1 MPNWKKI
8 ALSGSSPEFS
18 SLTVDGAI
26 EASKFSGSFSG
37 SYQGDGSELT
47 GLSLPQV
54 ATVSDTFTSATSK
67 TVTHNFST
75 KNVIVQVYDNDDNII
90 IPQQVTTTDT
100 NTVDITLDTATT
112 GRVVVAKGG
121 HIVSGSVDFDNLSN
135 KPTLISSSAQI
146 GTEIS
151 GSFIAASASF
161 STRVTANE
169 SFSSSLSTTA
179 NTYSGSFSGSFVG
192 DGSNLSGV
200 TSYTDSDNTDHLN
213 TLGVVSSSAQI
224 TVFGFISQ
232 SSDGAISSSAQI
244 GALGANIVSSSQGVV
259 NLGANIVSSS
269 AQTILNVAAGGAGI
283 VSASAGIA
291 NLGAGIV
298 SASGN
303 VAALAAG
310 IVSSSNQFQ
319 TLSLTNTTTD
329 DTVLLTTT
337 EDSST
342 AGPVLTLKRNS
353 SSPADAD
360 YLGQIKFKGENDAYQ
375 EVVYAKVTGK
385 ILDASDGSEDGIIEI
400 AHKKAGSNTITGRW
414 RSDSLQLLNGTNLT
428 VDGQVSASSFIGDG
442 SGLTGVGTPGAISS
456 SAQIAGLGANILSG
470 SQTLF
475 SQSFSSAT
483 AVTASHG
490 FNTKEVVVS
499 VYDDND
505 NLFFPTNIKTAT
517 VSAVHLDF
525 NTARSGRVVISKG
538 GHVVDVL
545 ANATTASYVE
555 AQNIDGTVANATT
568 ASFASTGP
576 FLSNTGGTVDG
587 DVVITGNITANEY
600 ILSSSVTVVTSSF
613 SSGSTIFGDSIDD
626 THLFTG
632 SLNVTG
638 SANLVASQSLNTRD
652 NSSLSFWAGSQA
664 QYDALGSYNSNTI
677 YYVT

>member
-54 ATVSDTFTSATSK
+54 STVSDTFTSATSK

-121 HIVSGSVDFDNLSN
+121 HIVSGSVDFDNITD

-146 GTEIS
+146 STEIS
-151 GSFIAASASF
+151 GSFTAASASF

-283 VSASAGIA
+283 VSSSQGIV
-291 NLGAGIV
+291 NLG
-298 SASGN
+298 
-303 VAALAAG
+303 AG

-360 YLGQIKFKGENDAYQ
+360 YLGQIKFKGENDADQ

-470 SQTLF
+470 SQTLY

-483 AVTASHG
+483 AVTASHNFG
-490 FNTKEVVVS
+490 TKEVAVY
-499 VYDDND
+499 VYDNND
-505 NLFFPTNIKTAT
+505 NLFFPNNIKTAT
-517 VSAVHLDF
+517 TSSVHLDF
-525 NTARSGRVVISKG
+525 NTSRSGRVVVSKG
-538 GHVVDVL
+538 GHVVEVQPTASL
-545 ANATTASYVE
+545 ALTASYVDS
-555 AQNIDGTVANATT
+555 ALTASYVQTALTASYVHSASIDGTV
-568 ASFASTGP
+568 
-576 FLSNTGGTVDG
+576 
-587 DVVITGNITANEY
+587 
-600 ILSSSVTVVTSSF
+600 LSSSYAATSSR
-613 SSGSTIFGDSIDD
+613 SVNKNTNSGSICFWQ
-626 THLFTG
+626 G
-632 SLNVTG
+632 S
-638 SANLVASQSLNTRD
+638 SAEYS
-652 NSSLSFWAGSQA
+652 
-664 QYDALGSYNSNTI
+664 ALGSYDPDTV
-677 YYVT
+677 YFVV